1 MDIGVGSLVMNLVM
15 RAIAAQAWRNVRGLW
30 VLLLCLAA
38 PAPLEAQERPLTWQD
53 CVNEAAI
60 QNPDIVAAIQ
70 TVAKARSR
78 IGASRSDYFPQLT
91 PSAGYNASNSANT
104 TGINPTSPIDI
115 DTGTRNQFQV
125 GVVLEQNIFE
135 GFKTSYG
142 VKKSRAEFD
151 DAEANLSLVKSQVSA
166 ELKTAFARLLF
177 SQKQVGVAKK
187 ILERREEN
195 VRFVDLR
202 FEGGRENK
210 GSLMRSQALYEQAKF
225 NLAETQRALKVARR
239 ELAKALGR
247 EAATVLEKLAVQGS
261 FKTQFPKESPDFA
274 ALVVAHPEHRRAEAQ
289 LNAGRA
295 DVKIAK
301 GDLYPSLDA
310 TASATRRK
318 FEDGGSNTLWSAGV
332 NLNYPLFTGGRDFY
346 EVRAAR
352 SEEFR
357 LAEALRSGDNRLA
370 LQLKQ
375 SYADF
380 KDAIERIRV
389 QENFLQSAQVRA
401 EIARSQYANGLIS
414 YQDWDQIENDL
425 IDSERTILES
435 LRDALIA
442 EAEWEKAQ
450 GRGAIP

>member
-1 MDIGVGSLVMNLVM
+1 MDIGVASLDMNPLM
-15 RAIAAQAWRNVRGLW
+15 RAIVAQAWRNARRTMA
-30 VLLLCLAA
+30 LLFCLGMAA
-38 PAPLEAQERPLTWQD
+38 PLQAQEKGLSWQD

-70 TVAKARSR
+70 TVAKSKSQ
-78 IGASRSDYFPQLT
+78 IGASRSDYFPQLNT
-91 PSAGYNASNSANT
+91 NAGYNASNSASNS
-104 TGINPTSPIDI
+104 GFNPSSPIDI

-125 GVVLEQNIFE
+125 GVTLQQNLFE
-135 GFKTSYG
+135 GLKTSYG
-142 VKKSRAEFD
+142 VKKSNAEFD
-151 DAEANLSLVKSQVSA
+151 DAEANLRLVKSQVSA

-225 NLAETQRALKVARR
+225 NLSETERALKVARR

-247 EAATVLEKLAVQGS
+247 DAAATVERLAVQGS
-261 FKTQFPKESPDFA
+261 FKTQLPKEVPDYA
-274 ALVVAHPEHRRAEAQ
+274 AIVAAHPDHLRSEAQ
-289 LNAGRA
+289 LRAGKA
-295 DVKIAK
+295 STKIAK
-301 GDLYPSLDA
+301 GDLYPTLDA
-310 TASATRRK
+310 SASATRRK
-318 FEDGGSNTLWSAGV
+318 FEGGNANTLWSAGV
-332 NLNYPLFTGGRDFY
+332 NFNYPIFTGGKDFY
-346 EVRAAR
+346 ELNAAR

-357 LAEALRSGDNRLA
+357 LAEVLRSGDNQLA

-380 KDAIERIRV
+380 KDAVDRIRI

-414 YQDWDQIENDL
+414 YQDWDLIENDL
-425 IDSERTILES
+425 IDNERSILES

-442 EAEWEKAQ
+442 EAAWEKAQ
-450 GRGAIP
+450 GIGAIP